1 MKSTFR
7 IFLRFGGKLHLS
19 GNPGSRGGA
28 SRTKEAAEM
37 FVRSCRRTC
46 LYSGVYSRIAVDHR
60 DSDGRGHWE
69 VCDTTAGL
77 TNDFTHLV
85 Y

>member
-1 MKSTFR
+1 MKSTFM

-37 FVRSCRRTC
+37 FVRSCRRAC
-46 LYSGVYSRIAVDHR
+46 LYSGVILRLQWTTVTVTGVVT
-60 DSDGRGHWE
+60 GRFATQPQGSQ
-69 VCDTTAGL
+69 TIL
-77 TNDFTHLV
+77 LI
-85 Y
+85 